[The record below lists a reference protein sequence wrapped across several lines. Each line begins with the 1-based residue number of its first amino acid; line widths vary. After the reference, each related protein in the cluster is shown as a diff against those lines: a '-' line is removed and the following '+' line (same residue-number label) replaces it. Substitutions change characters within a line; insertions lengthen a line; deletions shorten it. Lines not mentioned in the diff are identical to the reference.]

1 MGGPIEASRR
11 VGAGHG
17 DVAEPRTLA
26 LLRQA
31 RRAGAGVRTRAVD
44 DTVGTRVDDAVCENE
59 HTVSTTWAKLVIESS
74 RRTK

>member
-1 MGGPIEASRR
+1 MGGPIEASRCI
-11 VGAGHG
+11 GAGDG

-44 DTVGTRVDDAVCENE
+44 DTVGTRVDDTVCEDE
-59 HTVSTTWAKLVIESS
+59 HTVSMLWAKLVIESS
-74 RRTK
+74 GRTK